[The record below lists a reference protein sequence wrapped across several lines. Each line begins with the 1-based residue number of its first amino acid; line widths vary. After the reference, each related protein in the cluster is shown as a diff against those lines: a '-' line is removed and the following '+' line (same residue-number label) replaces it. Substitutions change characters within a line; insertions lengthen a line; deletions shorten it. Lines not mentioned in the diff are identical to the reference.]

1 MTPRLS
7 FCAEDDT
14 LVVMSDLFRLDT
26 GSGNPVVLLHGG
38 FLDHGLW
45 AAQIPVLA
53 RTHRVI
59 APDARGHGR
68 SPVATAPFRHTD
80 DLADLLRE
88 LNTGPAVLIGVSMGA
103 ATAVDTALEHPA
115 LVRALVL
122 TGAGTSEPYFTD
134 PWTVRAFGAW
144 TSAMA
149 AGDLAGS
156 VDGFLQFVAGPRR
169 ALADVDPRVAHD
181 LRAMATATMSKH
193 AAGEPNWMRPVPR
206 TWERVPSIE
215 VPVLA
220 VHGAVDSPD
229 HLGMAQRVTDE
240 VRDGRAV
247 TVEGAAHYPMAER
260 PGVYT
265 ELITG
270 FLTEIDR

>member
-1 MTPRLS
+1 
-7 FCAEDDT
+7 
-14 LVVMSDLFRLDT
+14 MSDLFRLDT
-26 GSGNPVVLLHGG
+26 GSGDPVVLLHSG
-38 FLDHGLW
+38 FLDHGMW
-45 AAQIPVLA
+45 AAQIPALA
-53 RTHRVI
+53 ATHRVI

-80 DLADLLRE
+80 DPAELLDE
-88 LNTGPAVLIGVSMGA
+88 LGTGPAVLIGVSMGA

-144 TSAMA
+144 TGAMA
-149 AGDLAGS
+149 
-156 VDGFLQFVAGPRR
+156 
-169 ALADVDPRVAHD
+169 
-181 LRAMATATMSKH
+181 
-193 AAGEPNWMRPVPR
+193 
-206 TWERVPSIE
+206 

-220 VHGAVDSPD
+220 VHGGVDSPD
-229 HLGMAQRVTDE
+229 HIGMAQRVVDE

-247 TVEGAAHYPMAER
+247 TVEGAAHYPMVER
-260 PGVYT
+260 PGRYT